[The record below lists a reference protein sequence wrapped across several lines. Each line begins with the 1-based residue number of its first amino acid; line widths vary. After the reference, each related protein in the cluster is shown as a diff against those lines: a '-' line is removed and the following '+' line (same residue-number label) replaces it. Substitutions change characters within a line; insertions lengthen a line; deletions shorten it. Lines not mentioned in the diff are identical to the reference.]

1 MGRSRDLADGSY
13 IADGSITQADL
24 ASGVAG
30 TGPAFSAYSSAN
42 QFPSNGTYTKVI
54 FGTEVFDTNNCFS
67 SSTFTPNVAGYY
79 QVSASISM
87 AADTGMTAGFIL
99 FYKNGAST
107 LANIGSNDTG
117 AANTVGYYVMTASGL
132 VYMNGSTDY
141 LEVYG
146 LIVGTGTNRYFFL
159 SQSTNPTVFTGVL
172 VRAA

>member
-42 QFPSNGTYTKVI
+42 QFPSNSTWTKVI
-54 FGTEVFDTNNCFS
+54 FGTEVFDTNSCFS

-107 LANIGSNDTG
+107 LANIGSHVTG
-117 AANTVGYYVMTASGL
+117 LSTVGYYVMSASGL

-146 LIVGTGTNRYFFL
+146 AILGTGTNRYFFL
-159 SQSTNPTVFTGVL
+159 SQPTYPTVFTGAL

>member
-42 QFPSNGTYTKVI
+42 QFPSSGTYTKVI

-107 LANIGSNDTG
+107 LANIGSHVTG
-117 AANTVGYYVMTASGL
+117 LSTVGYYVMSASGL

-146 LIVGTGTNRYFFL
+146 AILGTGTNRYFFL
-159 SQSTNPTVFTGVL
+159 SQPTYPTVFTGAL